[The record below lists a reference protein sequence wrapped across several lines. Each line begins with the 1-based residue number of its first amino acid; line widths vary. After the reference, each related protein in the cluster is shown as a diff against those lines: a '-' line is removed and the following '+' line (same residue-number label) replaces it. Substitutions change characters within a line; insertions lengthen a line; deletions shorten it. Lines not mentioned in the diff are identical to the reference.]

1 MSDGYHMHDEVQRRS
16 FDTQSMRRL
25 LQYVRPYRGWMISAL
40 FLLLGAAV
48 LSNLNPTLIMWAI
61 DTYIASP
68 ERTAL
73 EQAHGDPAL
82 LQAAI
87 RENRHG
93 LTMLTVILAGLLI
106 GELLLRWGQLIIV
119 SFVGQTTM
127 LKMRMQLFAH
137 LQEMPLRFL
146 DRNPVGRLMTRVTN
160 DVEKIQQTIV
170 TGVVQAASD
179 CMSLVVVLIFML
191 VIDWQL
197 ALIALAPVPLIAT
210 VTLLFRKYAHHS
222 FLEIQRKI
230 ARVNAYL
237 QENVSG
243 MRLIQ
248 LFCREEPH
256 FAEYRARNADHRD
269 EWLRQVRNYALYFPA
284 VEFLGTLSLSLI
296 ILFCGARILNA
307 NSAATAA
314 NMVTGHASYGTM
326 FAFVFLADHFFGPIR
341 SLADRYNLL
350 LEAMASSERVF
361 ALLDTQPEIQD
372 KPDAVPCERLNGSV
386 EFDNVWFSYGDEN
399 AESIKPED
407 WILKGINLKIE
418 PGERVAIVGHTGA
431 GKSTIIGL
439 LSRFYD
445 VQRGA
450 IRADG
455 VDVRDYQQVA
465 LRRRIGVVL
474 QDVFLFSGTI
484 EDNIRLG
491 DTTMTMERVREC
503 AEYVNAG
510 KFIDKTP
517 GGYQYHVGERGNNLS
532 TGERQLLAFART
544 LAHNP
549 DILVLDEAT
558 SSVDTETEALI
569 QDAIGK
575 LMEGRTSIVI
585 AHRLST
591 VQHADRIVVM
601 HHGEIRETGTHQEL
615 LAKGGLYRTLYEL
628 QYKGQEIGGR
638 S

>member
-16 FDTQSMRRL
+16 FDAQSMRRL
-25 LQYVRPYRGWMISAL
+25 LQYVRPYRGWMIGGT
-40 FLLLGAAV
+40 LLLLAAAV
-48 LSNLNPTLIMWAI
+48 LSNINPTLIMWAI
-61 DTYIASP
+61 DAYIASP
-68 ERTAL
+68 ARAAL
-73 EQAHGDPAL
+73 QQTHADPAQ

-87 RENRHG
+87 RQDRHG
-93 LTMLTVILAGLLI
+93 LSMLTLVLAGLLC
-106 GELLLRWGQLIIV
+106 GELLMRWAQLIIV
-119 SFVGQTTM
+119 SYIGQTTM
-127 LKMRMQLFAH
+127 LKMRMQIFAH

-191 VIDWQL
+191 AIDWQL
-197 ALIALAPVPLIAT
+197 ALIALAPVPLIAI

-230 ARVNAYL
+230 ARVNSYL

-256 FAEYRARNADHRD
+256 FEEYRARNADHRD

-284 VEFLGTLSLSLI
+284 IEFLGTLSLSLI
-296 ILFCGARILNA
+296 ILFCGVRILHA
-307 NSAATAA
+307 NPDATAA

-372 KPDAVPCERLNGSV
+372 KPEAVVCDRLRGAV
-386 EFDNVWFSYGDEN
+386 EFDQVWFSYAGEN
-399 AESIKPED
+399 GEMPKQED
-407 WILKGINLKIE
+407 WVLKGIDLSIA

-445 VQRGA
+445 IQRGT
-450 IRADG
+450 IRVDG
-455 VDVRDYQQVA
+455 IDVRDYAQVA

-474 QDVFLFSGTI
+474 QDVFLFSGSI

-491 DTTMTMERVREC
+491 DTDMPMERVREC
-503 AEYVNAG
+503 AEHVNAG
-510 KFIDKTP
+510 KFIAKAP

-544 LAHNP
+544 LAHDP

-591 VQHADRIVVM
+591 VQHANRIVVM
-601 HHGEIRETGTHQEL
+601 HHGEIREMGTHQEL

-638 S
+638 V